1 MLGKHYFESYSVL
14 LVFNPQPLHFFFLK
28 KEQKQLMF
36 LNRKFPSCAQ
46 LFRNECVFMFV
57 CVCVS
62 RRNDLCL
69 FPSLQS
75 FSVGA
80 NCSTVQSVSAGLSP
94 SLPKLATNC
103 FLFLLLLVSCSLIS
117 ICWPSNKTCPECCLL
132 KRKHRN
138 LQKCNCP
145 SVLNWV

>member
-1 MLGKHYFESYSVL
+1 MCVHVR
-14 LVFNPQPLHFFFLK
+14 V
-28 KEQKQLMF
+28 
-36 LNRKFPSCAQ
+36 CA
-46 LFRNECVFMFV
+46 
-57 CVCVS
+57 CVS

-80 NCSTVQSVSAGLSP
+80 NCSTAQSVSAGLSP

-103 FLFLLLLVSCSLIS
+103 FLFLLLLVSCSLIG

-145 SVLNWV
+145 PVLNWVSRKRIMIRCVDGKIRQLNAFVCDQQV